1 MGSQSLELSMLEHKK
16 KAKLYNWRFA
26 SWYQKAVINP
36 ISVET
41 YFVAEIG
48 LNHNG
53 SLEQAQELM
62 QQAAHAGADAV
73 KFQAFVADELVHP
86 EVSYMQEAWQ
96 IFARSELSYSDFRR
110 LAELAQSVGVDFLA
124 TPFSPRWVHF
134 LQELNV
140 PAMKVAS
147 GDINNFSLLAEVA
160 DAGVPVLLSTGAS
173 TAEEV
178 DEAVEFLT
186 QRGNEDIVILH
197 CLSEY
202 PAALEK
208 VNWYSIPYF
217 LERYDGP
224 VGFSDHTL
232 GKVGPITA
240 VAMGARVIEKHFTLD
255 TRAVGADHGM
265 SADPETF
272 AEMVSLIRRLEQG
285 FGVYGKQ
292 PTQEEVVGNSVGRRG
307 LYYRSRLGSGGEIA
321 DEDLLA
327 LRPQNG
333 ISPSDLQ
340 RILGKTLGKNVERLE
355 PVSWEDFLE

>member
-1 MGSQSLELSMLEHKK
+1 LV
-16 KAKLYNWRFA
+16 RR
-26 SWYQKAVINP
+26 
-36 ISVET
+36 
-41 YFVAEIG
+41 
-48 LNHNG
+48 
-53 SLEQAQELM
+53 
-62 QQAAHAGADAV
+62 AADAGADAV

-86 EVSYMQEAWQ
+86 EVSYMGEALE

-110 LAELAQSVGVDFLA
+110 LAELAQSEGVDFLA

-140 PAMKVAS
+140 PAIKVAS
-147 GDINNFSLLAEVA
+147 GDINNFFLLNEVA
-160 DAGVPVLLSTGAS
+160 EAGLPVLLSTGAS
-173 TAEEV
+173 TEQEV

-186 QRGNEDIVILH
+186 QRGSEDIVILH

-217 LERYDGP
+217 LERYEGP

-232 GKVGPITA
+232 GTAGPVTA

-255 TRAVGADHGM
+255 TRAAGADHGM
-265 SADPETF
+265 SADPDTF
-272 AEMVSLIRRLEQG
+272 ARMVSVIRSLEQG

-292 PTQEEVVGNSVGRRG
+292 PTQEEAAGNSVGRRG
-307 LYYRSRLGSGGEIA
+307 LYYRSRLGSGDELQG
-321 DEDLLA
+321 EDLIA

-333 ISPSDLQ
+333 ISPSDIQ
-340 RILGKTLGKNVERLE
+340 RILGKTLGKDVERLE
-355 PVSWEDFLE
+355 PVSWEDFQR